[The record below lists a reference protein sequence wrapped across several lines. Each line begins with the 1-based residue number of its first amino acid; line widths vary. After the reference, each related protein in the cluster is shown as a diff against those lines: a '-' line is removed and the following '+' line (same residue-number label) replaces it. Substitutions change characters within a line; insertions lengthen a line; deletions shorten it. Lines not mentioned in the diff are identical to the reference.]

1 MGKVAKENPTS
12 KQECQQHSK
21 RNEDVAQVHIQN
33 AGLPNGENFLPKIWK
48 HRPKVPDLSA
58 EKGYLM
64 KARRIGCLQNSSV
77 LKALIVTTPISAVIM
92 A

>member
-1 MGKVAKENPTS
+1 
-12 KQECQQHSK
+12 
-21 RNEDVAQVHIQN
+21 VAQVHVQN
-33 AGLPNGENFLPKIWK
+33 AGLPNGENFLPKILK

-58 EKGYLM
+58 EKVYLM
-64 KARRIGCLQNSSV
+64 KARRIGCLQNSSM